1 MQFVIDGS
9 NRTAENCAEYVE
21 YFNRDRHPYETLSL
35 LVPTNNV
42 VWTERSTAWTTLFII
57 MIVLLAI
64 FYATVGIVSVILLVR
79 RDSLRLKTRTFF
91 AVYLSMAI
99 LGFSRATLFVLDPF
113 GILGFISGWFPGWI
127 VISRFLAAVGFPSLV
142 ASCTLIVATLF
153 KLVNAK
159 QEKQWYE
166 KWSYVL
172 PPLAIPYALALIA
185 EAMGHIGTYSAVF
198 SGIVCETFFVFW
210 GLFICIS
217 FLCAGTRLL
226 KTLKNNHR
234 KVTIVSQDRD
244 FTDHRPSNTSAN
256 QFKMHDRKTKRIA
269 RKIVVITYGTATAGV
284 LYSIASAGGVVM
296 VLLLT
301 FMDCM
306 GFVNMTNSALWL
318 GVQFANFVTEIFFAG
333 FILYSVTDISLLL
346 SFFKLALHCR
356 CCVLRGSSSDTSS
369 STQQESMQD
378 IPEVE
383 EGGARADGGTLRL
396 ENNCTDTAMQGSDQ
410 LENRYTIKTKNNSD
424 SSMESVEEEM
434 KTPLRPHPGRKL
446 SSQSHD
452 IRAGVEPAGSRPSLP
467 LHLETLGWSKHS
479 MPTDLEDNISK
490 VLSIPETPS
499 QFHPYTLWTPKPQK
513 PLKRTRGSEPSMVI
527 PNRNSPL
534 GDPLLRHCNSDTPTK
549 RNQRQ
554 VTNEPLKMSPLTTEQ
569 SYGTLALRH
578 TPTPPPLSLT
588 QHTQQKN
595 PAPPKR
601 FERQATT

>member
-1 MQFVIDGS
+1 MINGS
-9 NRTAENCAEYVE
+9 NRTAENCVEYVE

-35 LVPTNNV
+35 LVPTNDV
-42 VWTERSTAWTTLFII
+42 VWTDRSTAWTTLFIL

-64 FYATVGIVSVILLVR
+64 IYATVGIVSVILLVR
-79 RDSLRLKTRTFF
+79 RDCLRLGTRTFF

-99 LGFSRATLFVLDPF
+99 LGFSRATLFALDPF

-172 PPLAIPYALALIA
+172 PPLAIPYAIALIA
-185 EAMGHIGTYSAVF
+185 EAMGHISTYSAVF

-234 KVTIVSQDRD
+234 KVTIVSQDQI
-244 FTDHRPSNTSAN
+244 FTDHRLSNTSAN

-269 RKIVVITYGTATAGV
+269 RKIIVITYGTATAGV
-284 LYSIASAGGVVM
+284 LYSIASAGGVVI
-296 VLLLT
+296 VLILI

-318 GVQFANFVTEIFFAG
+318 GIQFANFVTEIFFAG

-346 SFFKLALHCR
+346 SFFKIALHCQ

-369 STQQESMQD
+369 STQQVSMQD

-383 EGGARADGGTLRL
+383 EKGAQAD
-396 ENNCTDTAMQGSDQ
+396 NCTDTAMQGSDQ

-424 SSMESVEEEM
+424 SSIESVEQEM
-434 KTPLRPHPGRKL
+434 KTPLRPNPGRKL
-446 SSQSHD
+446 GSQSHD

-467 LHLETLGWSKHS
+467 LHLETLGRNKHS

-490 VLSIPETPS
+490 ILSTPS
-499 QFHPYTLWTPKPQK
+499 QFHPYTLWTHK
-513 PLKRTRGSEPSMVI
+513 PLRRTRGSDPSMVR
-527 PNRNSPL
+527 PNI
-534 GDPLLRHCNSDTPTK
+534 H
-549 RNQRQ
+549 
-554 VTNEPLKMSPLTTEQ
+554 
-569 SYGTLALRH
+569 LAIRSSNRGKQPH
-578 TPTPPPLSLT
+578 S
-588 QHTQQKN
+588 
-595 PAPPKR
+595 
-601 FERQATT
+601 

>member
-1 MQFVIDGS
+1 MTQKKLSVNETRATRVDSLLTDPAKRDMDMQFVINGS

-35 LVPTNNV
+35 LVPTNDV
-42 VWTERSTAWTTLFII
+42 VWTDRSIAWTTLFIL

-79 RDSLRLKTRTFF
+79 RDSLRLGTRTFF

-99 LGFSRATLFVLDPF
+99 LGFSRATLFALDPF

-185 EAMGHIGTYSAVF
+185 EAMGHISTYSAVF

-234 KVTIVSQDRD
+234 KVTIVSQDRV
-244 FTDHRPSNTSAN
+244 FTNHRLSNTSAN

-269 RKIVVITYGTATAGV
+269 RKIIVITYGTATAGV
-284 LYSIASAGGVVM
+284 LYSIASAGGVVI
-296 VLLLT
+296 VLILI

-318 GVQFANFVTEIFFAG
+318 GIQFANFVTEIFFAG

-346 SFFKLALHCR
+346 SFFKIALHCQ

-369 STQQESMQD
+369 STQQVSMQD

-383 EGGARADGGTLRL
+383 ATSWK
-396 ENNCTDTAMQGSDQ
+396 TDT
-410 LENRYTIKTKNNSD
+410 
-424 SSMESVEEEM
+424 
-434 KTPLRPHPGRKL
+434 P
-446 SSQSHD
+446 
-452 IRAGVEPAGSRPSLP
+452 SRPK
-467 LHLETLGWSKHS
+467 T
-479 MPTDLEDNISK
+479 I
-490 VLSIPETPS
+490 
-499 QFHPYTLWTPKPQK
+499 
-513 PLKRTRGSEPSMVI
+513 
-527 PNRNSPL
+527 
-534 GDPLLRHCNSDTPTK
+534 
-549 RNQRQ
+549 
-554 VTNEPLKMSPLTTEQ
+554 LT
-569 SYGTLALRH
+569 AL
-578 TPTPPPLSLT
+578 
-588 QHTQQKN
+588 
-595 PAPPKR
+595 
-601 FERQATT
+601 